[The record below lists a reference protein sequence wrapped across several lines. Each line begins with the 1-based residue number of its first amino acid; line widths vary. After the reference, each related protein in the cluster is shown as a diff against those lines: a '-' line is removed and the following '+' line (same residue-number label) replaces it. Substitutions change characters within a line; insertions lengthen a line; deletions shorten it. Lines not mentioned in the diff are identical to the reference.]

1 MDPKNV
7 CFFSIPKWA
16 LFLVVL
22 SVLKQH
28 VDPDTPLGPLRPNL
42 SSVEQLEASLH
53 KCVWALFWI
62 CKIVGDRSVTSCV
75 ITASPSLIN
84 SALRLLYV
92 IDYWTHFSVGLRG
105 LAEVQSW
112 QRGEWGSRVCGSQW
126 KSRADKIQEHQ
137 GKMEYTMREK
147 SVALCLRLARPL
159 DQRQASCLLLGN
171 NFKVFS
177 AHS

>member
-1 MDPKNV
+1 VKRLYLIQD
-7 CFFSIPKWA
+7 A
-16 LFLVVL
+16 LFQKTVKNMTVIWKVVL
-22 SVLKQH
+22 WI
-28 VDPDTPLGPLRPNL
+28 T
-42 SSVEQLEASLH
+42 
-53 KCVWALFWI
+53 WAAIGHFNW
-62 CKIVGDRSVTSCV
+62 SVTSCV

-147 SVALCLRLARPL
+147 SVALCLRSARPL